1 MVRAMVTRETNG
13 SYMVT
18 MGDAVMPLNHQKIV
32 NVPASAT
39 AASSGTGNALEVA
52 KATWKATIEKIKTD
66 VNAAIDMRGARAL
79 TKSLSAAKTQ
89 IDSAI
94 DSYQTNQNKVVEEKI
109 AVAEEK
115 KAVDSEITKVFT
127 RLKKK
132 GGRRTR
138 RKHTIYPRRKHTHRK

>member
-66 VNAAIDMRGARAL
+66 VNAAIDMWGARAL

-94 DSYQTNQNKVVEEKI
+94 DSYQTNQNKLVEEKI

-115 KAVDSEITKVFT
+115 KAVGIYEIEKE
-127 RLKKK
+127 
-132 GGRRTR
+132 RRSPHKTQAYD
-138 RKHTIYPRRKHTHRK
+138 IYETQAHAPQVI